1 MWFLEL
7 FPFAIVN
14 FETENNVVFTTW
26 VFFVFSQKMCTAV
39 HNCYACLAIQTELKD
54 QNLQHGSLGIFL

>member
-14 FETENNVVFTTW
+14 FETENNVVFTTC
-26 VFFVFSQKMCTAV
+26 FFLFCFQPENV
-39 HNCYACLAIQTELKD
+39 HCGA
-54 QNLQHGSLGIFL
+54 